1 MPRRRAGFP
10 RWAPAALLA
19 ALVLASGAFLL
30 TARPRKARIARAP
43 LVDAKGTVTAES
55 ADLLR
60 EPSAGATPAG
70 SLPRGERLTILSERG
85 RWLEV
90 RTGKGEKGF
99 LPAEA
104 VETEAERS
112 TREERAKKILA
123 FTPVAGVVAE
133 ETELLLAP
141 FASASRAGRL
151 GRGTAVPIY
160 AVDHDFYAV
169 RAADGGLAFVRS
181 SDVDLVPP
189 DPRRPVIVPD
199 AGKAIRDVTLTN
211 LAPSA
216 PLPSTLPASQPAA
229 SGQDD
234 EKPVSEEPL
243 APAVLI
249 SRVDP
254 EYPEPAR
261 RAGVEGTVLLDATI
275 SETGQVT
282 QIAVERGLPLGVT
295 EVAVAAVRRW
305 KYEPARGRN
314 GPVASHKAVRI
325 VFSLRE

>member
-1 MPRRRAGFP
+1 
-10 RWAPAALLA
+10 
-19 ALVLASGAFLL
+19 
-30 TARPRKARIARAP
+30 
-43 LVDAKGTVTAES
+43 
-55 ADLLR
+55 
-60 EPSAGATPAG
+60 
-70 SLPRGERLTILSERG
+70 
-85 RWLEV
+85 V

-123 FTPVAGVVAE
+123 FTPVSGVVAE
-133 ETELLLAP
+133 DTELLLAP
-141 FASASRAGRL
+141 FASAARAGRL
-151 GRGTAVPIY
+151 GQGTAVPIY

-199 AGKAIRDVTLTN
+199 AGKTIRDVTLTN
-211 LAPSA
+211 LAPATPSA
-216 PLPSTLPASQPAA
+216 ATVPASQPA
-229 SGQDD
+229 SEGRD
-234 EKPVSEEPL
+234 ERPVSEEPL

-249 SRVDP
+249 TRVDP
-254 EYPEPAR
+254 EYPESAR
-261 RAGVEGTVLLDATI
+261 RAGVEGTVVLDATI

>member
-1 MPRRRAGFP
+1 M
-10 RWAPAALLA
+10 
-19 ALVLASGAFLL
+19 
-30 TARPRKARIARAP
+30 
-43 LVDAKGTVTAES
+43 
-55 ADLLR
+55 
-60 EPSAGATPAG
+60 
-70 SLPRGERLTILSERG
+70 TILSERG

-189 DPRRPVIVPD
+189 TR
-199 AGKAIRDVTLTN
+199 A
-211 LAPSA
+211 APSSFRRRQDHPGRDA
-216 PLPSTLPASQPAA
+216 DQPVPPTPSESALPASQPGPA
-229 SGQDD
+229 GRED

-249 SRVDP
+249 TRVDP

-261 RAGVEGTVLLDATI
+261 KAGVEGTVVLDATI

-295 EVAVAAVRRW
+295 EVAIAAVRRW

-325 VFSLRE
+325 VSLCASNPGIYFPFDVAGPLRGGRAAAGLHPLRGRGVHRRARTTTTSF

>member
-1 MPRRRAGFP
+1 
-10 RWAPAALLA
+10 L
-19 ALVLASGAFLL
+19 
-30 TARPRKARIARAP
+30 
-43 LVDAKGTVTAES
+43 
-55 ADLLR
+55 
-60 EPSAGATPAG
+60 AGAAAAG

-104 VETEAERS
+104 VETEAERL

-133 ETELLLAP
+133 DTELLLAP

-151 GRGTAVPIY
+151 SRGSAVPIY

-169 RAADGGLAFVRS
+169 RADGGIAFVRS

-199 AGKAIRDVTLTN
+199 AGKTIKDVTITN
-211 LAPSA
+211 LAPSSE
-216 PLPSTLPASQPAA
+216 PSPSTLPASQAAA
-229 SGQDD
+229 SSRDG
-234 EKPVSEEPL
+234 ETPVSEEPL

-261 RAGVEGTVLLDATI
+261 RAGVEGTVILDATI
-275 SETGQVT
+275 SETGQVM

-295 EVAVAAVRRW
+295 EVAVSAVRRW

-314 GPVASHKAVRI
+314 GPVASHKAIRI
-325 VFSLRE
+325 VFALKE

>member
-1 MPRRRAGFP
+1 M
-10 RWAPAALLA
+10 
-19 ALVLASGAFLL
+19 FLL
-30 TARPRKARIARAP
+30 TARPRKARFVRAP
-43 LVDAKGTVTAES
+43 VVDAKGTVTAES

-60 EPSAGATPAG
+60 EPAAGATSAG

-90 RTGKGEKGF
+90 RTGKGEKGY
-99 LPAEA
+99 LPGEA
-104 VETEAERS
+104 VETEAERL

-123 FTPVAGVVAE
+123 FTPVSGVVAE

-151 GRGTAVPIY
+151 SRGSAVPIY

-199 AGKAIRDVTLTN
+199 AGKTFKDVTVTD

-216 PLPSTLPASQPAA
+216 PSPSTLPASQPAA
-229 SGQDD
+229 ASWEG
-234 EKPVSEEPL
+234 EAPVPEEPL
-243 APAVLI
+243 APAVLLT
-249 SRVDP
+249 RVDP

-261 RAGVEGTVLLDATI
+261 RAGVEGTVILDATI

-305 KYEPARGRN
+305 KYEPAKGRN